1 MRRCAV
7 DCLTQ
12 LHGSSIIKHWG
23 PSATVMSNFWK
34 ISSQTILS
42 IARQI
47 LDNRTNEDY
56 LKSLLDILS
65 KILISRNTF
74 LGSVMVSN
82 KVQEHQGKKHMQMK
96 HTHTHA
102 HRRTH
107 RLRIQKQM
115 SVCKPA
121 SHWRLRYWCLCARL
135 YLTFAP
141 WQ

>member
-1 MRRCAV
+1 M

-12 LHGSSIIKHWG
+12 LHGSAIIKHWG
-23 PSATVMSNFWK
+23 PSGTVMNNFWK

-74 LGSVMVSN
+74 LGSAMVRMEEIRLT
-82 KVQEHQGKKHMQMK
+82 KA
-96 HTHTHA
+96 HA
-102 HRRTH
+102 N
-107 RLRIQKQM
+107 
-115 SVCKPA
+115 
-121 SHWRLRYWCLCARL
+121 
-135 YLTFAP
+135 
-141 WQ
+141 